1 MRMKLAKNP
10 TICSLPL
17 RCQKVWHHFYLYSW
31 EPTAAI
37 TVVAAV
43 NATTTV
49 ILRLSVKQKNK
60 GETRLSSHGS

>member
-1 MRMKLAKNP
+1 MAKNL

-17 RCQKVWHHFYLYSW
+17 RWQKVWHHSYLYSW
-31 EPTAAI
+31 EPTVVI

-49 ILRLSVKQKNK
+49 ILRLSVKQKRES
-60 GETRLSSHGS
+60 GTGLSSHGS